1 MFSLKP
7 YDVPLDRYESLIGGR
22 EYWDSLSHEWSYST
36 LEEKIVRLAG
46 FVQMGGNLKKVVNH
60 YAKRHDEMYRSEI
73 QNCVLLFIIRL
84 LKKEENTPTE
94 YIPVRRI
101 KRLDKNHL
109 IILLKDLL
117 KHSVKKSYEM
127 DSSLVICE
135 SWIIKYDRK
144 YSPDMLLD
152 KIDKKQWKANPN
164 ESFTSFL
171 NRSEY
176 WWDGVHSLW

>member
-1 MFSLKP
+1 
-7 YDVPLDRYESLIGGR
+7 
-22 EYWDSLSHEWSYST
+22 
-36 LEEKIVRLAG
+36 
-46 FVQMGGNLKKVVNH
+46 MGGNLKKVVNH
-60 YAKRHDEMYRSEI
+60 YAKRHDDMYRIEI
-73 QNCVLLFIIRL
+73 QKSVLLFTIRL
-84 LKKEENTPTE
+84 LKKDENTPTE
-94 YIPVRRI
+94 YIPVTRI
-101 KRLDKNHL
+101 KRLDKNHS

-127 DSSLVICE
+127 DLPHSICE

-152 KIDKKQWKANPN
+152 KIDKKQWKANLD

-171 NRSEY
+171 NRSDY